1 MAEVVLFHHVQ
12 GLTDGIRAFAE
23 ELRAGGHTVH
33 TPDIFDG
40 ERPATVDDGVAHVRS
55 IGDELLG
62 ERTARAV
69 ADLPEE
75 LVYAGFSWGAGVA
88 QEFAQRRTGARGAL
102 LYESCMPITGEWA
115 FGPWPDGYRCRSTAW
130 TRTRSSRWGATST
143 PPANWSRRSGPSWPS
158 CSSTRAIST
167 YSPTARCRRT
177 TPTRRHEWCSA
188 HGSSSTGW
196 ADSGERLDGCALGPS
211 RTVGAEG

>member
-12 GLTDGIRAFAE
+12 GLTDGMHAFAE

-33 TPDIFDG
+33 TPDLFDG
-40 ERPATVDDGVAHVRS
+40 ERPATVDGGVAHVRS

-62 ERTARAV
+62 ERAARAV

-88 QEFAQRRTGARGAL
+88 QEFAQTRTGARGAL

-115 FGPWPDGYRCRSTAW
+115 FGPWPDGV
-130 TRTRSSRWGATST
+130 
-143 PPANWSRRSGPSWPS
+143 PVQ
-158 CSSTRAIST
+158 I
-167 YSPTARCRRT
+167 
-177 TPTRRHEWCSA
+177 
-188 HGSSSTGW
+188 HGM
-196 ADSGERLDGCALGPS
+196 DKDPFFALGGDIDAA
-211 RTVGAEG
+211 RELVETVGSELAELFVYPGDRHLFADTSLPSYDAEAAALVVQRSRDFLDRVG

>member
-62 ERTARAV
+62 ERAARAV
-69 ADLPEE
+69 AHLPEE

-88 QEFAQRRTGARGAL
+88 QEFAQTRPGARGAL

-115 FGPWPDGYRCRSTAW
+115 FGPWPDGV
-130 TRTRSSRWGATST
+130 
-143 PPANWSRRSGPSWPS
+143 PVQ
-158 CSSTRAIST
+158 I
-167 YSPTARCRRT
+167 
-177 TPTRRHEWCSA
+177 
-188 HGSSSTGW
+188 HGM
-196 ADSGERLDGCALGPS
+196 DKDPFFALGGDIDAA
-211 RTVGAEG
+211 RELVDTVGPELAELFVYSGDRHLFADTSLPSYDAEAAALVAQRSRDFLDRVG